1 MKLTKQK
8 AKFTIILAVEFI
20 AVAILLILVF
30 FAGKKSYDV
39 TFDVNGGTLISGSLT
54 QRVTQGQSANPPSVV
69 KEGHYLL
76 GWSGSYKGVTSDRTL
91 KAIWEYET
99 TPGITYSDPENQ
111 NFCEIT
117 GAFSEINGDVYIGA
131 YHNNIKVLG
140 INDSAFEG
148 LSKIKS
154 IYLLDGILKIG
165 NRAFA
170 ECTSLQKIDFPST
183 VQRLGDYAFYNC
195 ESLKEITLPD
205 GLEYIGAY
213 TFYGCRS
220 LEKITIPSTV
230 KYINSSAFENCTSLK
245 EIVFASREETVKVE
259 SSNGSGSAIGEFFGK
274 DEEIPPTIVE
284 IKSETQIIGEYA
296 FAGCTSLESVTVPE
310 NVTQILKGAFEG
322 CLSLSEVI
330 LPLSVKVIK
339 DSAFTTPD
347 TAFYAYVSED
357 KIPEGWEDGW
367 CHEDSEI
374 IYGYTGIED
383 ETDSEG
389 ESETETE

>member
-39 TFDVNGGTLISGSLT
+39 TFDINGGTLISGSLT

-76 GWSGSYKGVTSDRTL
+76 GWTGSYKGVTSDRTL

-117 GAFSEINGDVYIGA
+117 GAYSEMNGDVYIGA

-148 LSKIKS
+148 LTKVKS

-195 ESLKEITLPD
+195 ESLKEITLRD

-230 KYINSSAFENCTSLK
+230 KYINASAFENCTALK
-245 EIVFASREETVKVE
+245 EIIFASREETVTVGTPDE
-259 SSNGSGSAIGEFFGK
+259 HNSAIDEFFGK
-274 DEEIPPTIVE
+274 DDSVPPTIIE
-284 IKSETQIIGEYA
+284 IPSETEIIGAYA
-296 FAGCTSLESVTVPE
+296 FAGCTSLVKVTFPESL
-310 NVTQILKGAFEG
+310 TQILKGAFEG
-322 CLSLSEVI
+322 CLSLEEVI
-330 LPLSVKVIK
+330 IPTSVKVIK
-339 DSAFTTPD
+339 DSAFTSSD
-347 TAFYAYVSED
+347 TKFYAYVSED
-357 KIPEGWEDGW
+357 KIPEGWENGW

-374 IYGYTGIED
+374 IYDYNGVKEVP
-383 ETDSEG
+383 DSNEESDV
-389 ESETETE
+389 ESE